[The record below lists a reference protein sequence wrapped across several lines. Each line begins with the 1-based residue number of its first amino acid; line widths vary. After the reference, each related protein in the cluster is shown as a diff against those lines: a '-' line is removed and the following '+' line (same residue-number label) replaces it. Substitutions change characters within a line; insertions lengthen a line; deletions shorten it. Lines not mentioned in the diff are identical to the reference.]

1 MHLVYA
7 NGSVMTSVIVCHNVR
22 FTNLFSN
29 QGVTMHFTYLVLEKV
44 YSTLFGNLFH
54 LPCIRLNSSASQS
67 ICIQFIF
74 PHPVKHCRSTKDAQA
89 QKPMQRFHSHFRGL
103 QFKTSELL
111 CICAGRQKRLPMK
124 TIVIWPVIVSHFL
137 NVGEGVWFS

>member
-1 MHLVYA
+1 MNLVNA
-7 NGSVMTSVIVCHNVR
+7 NGSVMTSETLLCHNVH

-29 QGVTMHFTYLVLEKV
+29 QGATMHFTYLVLEKV

-54 LPCIRLNSSASQS
+54 LPCIRLHSSVSQS

-89 QKPMQRFHSHFRGL
+89 QKPMQHFHSHFRGL
-103 QFKTSELL
+103 KFKTSELL
-111 CICAGRQKRLPMK
+111 CMCAGRQKRLPM
-124 TIVIWPVIVSHFL
+124 
-137 NVGEGVWFS
+137 